1 LGIAL
6 YFYQTQSIAPSTGA
20 KREIELDT
28 GIVYKKST
36 GTYHVN
42 VNGQMVVCSISS
54 LLRRELVYPI
64 HMESKPKYLQH
75 VWDVEEIRA
84 VDPIAVGD
92 RVRFTDAGDG
102 TGMIVEVLPRANK
115 LTRRTPGP
123 KPLEQVI
130 VANVDQ
136 VIPVIAAAQPKPKWG
151 MLDRYLASAEAC
163 EIPSLICITKLD
175 AIRRGEDEVMA
186 VIEDYQRIGYRVI
199 LTSAQDGTGIDEVKD
214 ALCDRVSVFV
224 GMSGVGKTTLLNAV
238 QPDLG
243 LRVNEINLQI
253 DKGRHTTTH
262 LELFPLASGGG
273 VVDTPGMKVFG
284 LWDVEEADVALL
296 FVEMAQ
302 YVGQCRFGLNCRH
315 DHEPGCAIKEAV
327 EAGEISE
334 QRYKSFLYIREYIYA
349 EDK

>member
-1 LGIAL
+1 LD
-6 YFYQTQSIAPSTGA
+6 TQ
-20 KREIELDT
+20 T

-75 VWDVEEIRA
+75 VWDVDDIRT
-84 VDPIAVGD
+84 VDPIAIGD
-92 RVRFTDAGDG
+92 RVLFTDAGDG
-102 TGMIVEVLPRANK
+102 TGMISEVLPRANK

-151 MLDRYLASAEAC
+151 MLDRYLASAAAC
-163 EIPSLICITKLD
+163 DIPAIICITKLD
-175 AIRRGEDEVMA
+175 AIRRSEDEVMQ

-199 LTSAQDGTGIDEVKD
+199 LTSAQDGTGIDEVK
-214 ALCDRVSVFV
+214 AGLRERMSVLV

-238 QPDLG
+238 EPGLG

-284 LWDVEEADVALL
+284 FWDVEEEDVALL

-302 YVGQCRFGLNCRH
+302 CVGQCRFGLNCRH

-327 EAGEISE
+327 KAGEISE
-334 QRYKSFLYIREYIYA
+334 RRYGSYLYIREYMYA
-349 EDK
+349 DDK

>member
-1 LGIAL
+1 
-6 YFYQTQSIAPSTGA
+6 
-20 KREIELDT
+20 LDT

-36 GTYHVN
+36 GTYHVS
-42 VNGQMVVCSISS
+42 VNGQTIVCSISS
-54 LLRRELVYPI
+54 LLRRELHYPM

-75 VWDVEEIRA
+75 VWEVEDIHA
-84 VDPIAVGD
+84 VDPVAVGD
-92 RVRFTDAGDG
+92 RVVFTDADDG
-102 TGMIVEVLPRANK
+102 TGMITEVMPRTNK

-151 MLDRYLASAEAC
+151 MMDRYLASAAAC
-163 EIPSLICITKLD
+163 EIPAVICITKLD
-175 AIRRGEDEVMA
+175 AIKGKRGEREVIE

-199 LTSAQDGTGIDEVKD
+199 VTSAADGMGIEDVKS
-214 ALCDRVSVFV
+214 ALHERVSVFI

-238 QPDLG
+238 QPGLG
-243 LRVNEINLQI
+243 LRVSEINLNI

-262 LELFPLASGGG
+262 LQMFPLDSGGG

-284 LWDVEEADVALL
+284 FWDVEAEDVALL
-296 FVEMAQ
+296 FAEMAQ

-315 DHEPGCAIKEAV
+315 DHEPACAIKEAV
-327 EAGEISE
+327 EAGDIS
-334 QRYKSFLYIREYIYA
+334 QRRYESYLYIRDYMYA

>member
-1 LGIAL
+1 LDT
-6 YFYQTQSIAPSTGA
+6 QTQ
-20 KREIELDT
+20 T

-36 GTYHVN
+36 GSYV
-42 VNGQMVVCSISS
+42 VSMNGQTVVCSISS
-54 LLRRELVYPI
+54 KLRRELVYPLS
-64 HMESKPKYLQH
+64 MASKPKYLQH
-75 VWDVEEIRA
+75 VWDVEEIHA
-84 VDPIAVGD
+84 VDPVAIGD
-92 RVRFTDAGDG
+92 RVLFTDAGDG
-102 TGMIVEVLPRANK
+102 TGMITETLPRTNK

-151 MLDRYLASAEAC
+151 MMDRYLASAEAC
-163 EIPSLICITKLD
+163 EIPAVICITKLD
-175 AIRRGEDEVMA
+175 AIRGKRGEGEVME

-199 LTSAQDGTGIDEVKD
+199 LTSAADGTGVDDMKE
-214 ALCDRVSVFV
+214 ALQARISVFI

-238 QPDLG
+238 QPGLG
-243 LRVNEINLQI
+243 LRVSEINTQI

-262 LELFPLASGGG
+262 LEMFPLEVGGS

-284 LWDVEEADVALL
+284 FWDVDEEDVALL

-302 YVGQCRFGLNCRH
+302 YVGRCRFGLDCRH
-315 DHEPGCAIKEAV
+315 EHEPGCAIKQAV

-334 QRYKSFLYIREYIYA
+334 RRYQSYLYVRDYMYA